1 MSPPN
6 TLVIKNILIFGYGVM
21 GKAVANTFVKANFK
35 VSVVSSRGKQLSGT
49 DERIAF
55 YEKLPDALPDLVIE
69 LIDKPEFP

>member
-35 VSVVSSRGKQLSGT
+35 VSVV
-49 DERIAF
+49 
-55 YEKLPDALPDLVIE
+55 
-69 LIDKPEFP
+69 